1 MPSSLQ
7 AAAAAPVVKPAT
19 PDAGAKMREAALERI
34 KGQSAKAQTPVFEN
48 KDAAKVEVISGALES
63 TEKTAPIVEFEATA
77 AHEAATPDAHE
88 AATPD
93 AHEAAT
99 PDSNEAATPD
109 TNEAAIQDA
118 SKVVTTDA
126 EIEEKAMEEKIL
138 LESEAKAKAEATE
151 KAKLQ
156 AEEDIKIEA
165 EKKEREAIASVEEKE
180 QRKINTIAAN
190 LESDK
195 TNVEA
200 EQKEKSSESNVQKD
214 MPVVVDAPTP
224 PVTLSNAPKRV
235 VIPKV
240 DLLRYVF

>member
-1 MPSSLQ
+1 
-7 AAAAAPVVKPAT
+7 
-19 PDAGAKMREAALERI
+19 MREAALERI

-88 AATPD
+88 AVTPDAHEAATPD

-109 TNEAAIQDA
+109 TNEAATQDA
-118 SKVVTTDA
+118 SKAVTTDA